1 MDWLFY
7 IEILG
12 AFFAILGVFLLSF
25 AKGKLFFLSF
35 LSYIIANTFLL
46 IFSSYFHLSY
56 LFLLML
62 FFLSTAILGFYNNFN
77 ILKISNFNKFGFNFE
92 MRKLVTFLIIT
103 FIILILFLLK
113 DFIFIDLNN
122 LELSKFEVFKSNFN
136 SPFNDINN
144 NKLKLLECSASLL
157 GIIGSILI
165 SIKNP
170 NKILA
175 FSLFILYDIL
185 ILIFYIFFSINNNG
199 DFGIFFIVQ
208 ALLALILNIVGFKR
222 ALTIEKL

>member
-1 MDWLFY
+1 MFY

-136 SPFNDINN
+136 S
-144 NKLKLLECSASLL
+144 
-157 GIIGSILI
+157 
-165 SIKNP
+165 
-170 NKILA
+170 
-175 FSLFILYDIL
+175 
-185 ILIFYIFFSINNNG
+185 
-199 DFGIFFIVQ
+199 
-208 ALLALILNIVGFKR
+208 
-222 ALTIEKL
+222 